1 MSLVD
6 FILAAD
12 LGLLAIIALLLLLW
26 LIVGYALFREYRRA
40 GPDWPDR

>member
-26 LIVGYALFREYRRA
+26 LIVGYALFREYRRVR
-40 GPDWPDR
+40 PDWYDR